1 MYSKA
6 IKCAILPFILIF
18 FLASPHVYSSESQSK
33 EGIYWPTK
41 EWKRSTPEAQGMRSD
56 ILVDMLSLVQEKGYK
71 IDSITVVRNGF
82 VVADAYFYPFRKE
95 MKHSIHSCTKS
106 IISLLV
112 GIALDRGYIK
122 DIRQPVLSFF
132 PRKTIANLD
141 KRKKAITLQHLL
153 TMSSGIKCRDSY
165 RYGYVGYREMLNSHD
180 WIKHVLN
187 LPMETSPGQT
197 FNYCNG
203 VSHLLSGILQNATN
217 MTTLDFAK
225 QHLFTPLGITDVEWQ
240 TSPQGIY
247 TGWGRMSL
255 TPHDMAKI
263 GWLYLNKGQWEGKQI
278 VTKAWVKKS
287 TKGHVEGKLSD
298 IYGGMYGYQ
307 WWVDPAGYYMA
318 IGFQGQFIFV
328 IPEKNIIAVFTSTL
342 SGEEM
347 PVPGRLLTHYI
358 LPAAV
363 SSYPLPENRKE
374 NERLN
379 SVVKACGQM
388 QGCTWISESDGVA
401 KNGVFKRTASPAF
414 QFSYPD
420 VSRKDEI
427 AYPTQIMS
435 MRTPDGMAIH
445 AYLSDIP
452 AGLGLAEVGPKAYT
466 KNLAQLGTDI
476 KTLANREIVLR
487 DGSRAYRTDFE
498 WHFSAIGSK
507 VTTRL
512 VSAFKEGKWIHV
524 ATHHLID
531 PGDQAPI
538 VESLTLR

>member
-1 MYSKA
+1 MFNKTEKYAK
-6 IKCAILPFILIF
+6 KIF
-18 FLASPHVYSSESQSK
+18 FFCFLAFLNVYVGEAQSSQQD
-33 EGIYWPTK
+33 YWPTE
-41 EWKRSTPEAQGMRSD
+41 EWRTSTPEAQGMRSD
-56 ILVDMLSLVQEKGYK
+56 VLTDMLSLVQEKRYN
-71 IDSITVVRNGF
+71 IESITVVRNGF
-82 VVADAYFYPFRKE
+82 LVADAYFYPFQKG

-106 IISLLV
+106 IISILV
-112 GIALDRGYIK
+112 GIALDGGYIK
-122 DIRQPVLSFF
+122 SINQPVLSFF
-132 PRKTIANLD
+132 PHKTITKLD
-141 KRKKAITLQHLL
+141 KRKKAITLRHLL
-153 TMSSGIKCRDSY
+153 TMSSGLKCRDSY
-165 RYGYVGYREMLNSHD
+165 RYGYVGYREMLESQD
-180 WIKHVLN
+180 WIQHVLN
-187 LPMETSPGQT
+187 LPMETLPGQT
-197 FNYCNG
+197 YNYCNG

-225 QHLFTPLGITDVEWQ
+225 IHLFVPLGITDVEWQ
-240 TSPQGIY
+240 TSPQGIH
-247 TGWGRMSL
+247 TGWARMSL

-278 VTKAWVKKS
+278 VPKTWVEKS
-287 TKGHVEGKLSD
+287 TKGRMEGTLDD

-347 PVPGRLLTHYI
+347 PVPGLLLTHYI
-358 LPAAV
+358 LPAVV
-363 SSYPLPENRKE
+363 SSDPLPENQKE

-379 SVVKACGQM
+379 SVVNACSQT
-388 QGCTWISESDGVA
+388 QGCTWISESDGVGI
-401 KNGVFKRTASPAF
+401 NGVFKRTDSPSF

-427 AYPTQIMS
+427 AYPSQIMG
-435 MRTPDGMAIH
+435 MRTPDGIAIH
-445 AYLSDIP
+445 AYLSEIP
-452 AGLGLAEVGPKAYT
+452 GGMMLAEVGPKAYT
-466 KNLAQLGTDI
+466 EKLAQVGTDI
-476 KTLANREIVLR
+476 RILANRTIVLR
-487 DGSRAYRTDFE
+487 DGTAAYRTDFE
-498 WHFSAIGSK
+498 WQWSANGSM

-531 PGDQAPI
+531 PGDEAPI